1 MDSYTP
7 NTKGMISP
15 EQVEAASQRL
25 ADPKE
30 LLGGGDEQL
39 RAVAS
44 ATKEL
49 PWWQKL
55 LKPKNWPTA
64 VKVAVSAA
72 IGAALVA
79 SGVSHEIVAPILAAI
94 FGG

>member
-1 MDSYTP
+1 MQRCPLNEKPETYEP
-7 NTKGMISP
+7 NMKGLIP
-15 EQVEAASQRL
+15 DQQVIDAQKRL
-25 ADPKE
+25 
-30 LLGGGDEQL
+30 
-39 RAVAS
+39 VAS
-44 ATKEL
+44 ATAEL

-79 SGVSHEIVAPILAAI
+79 SGVSHEIVAPILQAI
-94 FGG
+94 FG